1 MVNMESSQAESQ
13 KKTWLVVAVFIL
25 LVSILRGI
33 RIPSV
38 WGYTHFLFN
47 YDAGFTKRSI
57 IGEIYKH
64 IDNYTH
70 PYGAY
75 IAFSTLIFSL
85 NIACIIQAMKK
96 LIGSC
101 QDNLIACS
109 IVFASSLA
117 ITYLAHTVGYY
128 DHVGFLA
135 AFLIINISS
144 RPLKFL
150 LAIPLIVFCLL
161 VHEGF
166 LLIFFPSVFLSL
178 ILASVGNKKWMFL
191 SFCIA
196 FFAASLAFVLS
207 EATLDSVAMAQ
218 LSGALQA
225 HTDIALRGDAFA
237 VLGRNVN
244 SNLEIMLW
252 SWGGL
257 FAIANIFSWLVT
269 LPSCAFFM
277 ASSLPRLKACPLPRV
292 TWLLALAS
300 LSPLS
305 MHVIAWDMHRW
316 NALAVTTSFLCLYA
330 VFTSL
335 PKPETSPESGKLLP
349 ILVLLVFLNG
359 ASTIG
364 LFEGYS
370 VRQFPFFDNIF
381 SSLSP
386 PQP

>member
-13 KKTWLVVAVFIL
+13 KKTWLAVAVFIL

-109 IVFASSLA
+109 ILFASSLA

-166 LLIFFPSVFLSL
+166 LLIFFPSIFLSL

-191 SFCIA
+191 SFCMA
-196 FFAASLAFVLS
+196 FFAASIGFC
-207 EATLDSVAMAQ
+207 SV
-218 LSGALQA
+218 
-225 HTDIALRGDAFA
+225 
-237 VLGRNVN
+237 
-244 SNLEIMLW
+244 
-252 SWGGL
+252 
-257 FAIANIFSWLVT
+257 
-269 LPSCAFFM
+269 
-277 ASSLPRLKACPLPRV
+277 
-292 TWLLALAS
+292 
-300 LSPLS
+300 
-305 MHVIAWDMHRW
+305 
-316 NALAVTTSFLCLYA
+316 
-330 VFTSL
+330 
-335 PKPETSPESGKLLP
+335 
-349 ILVLLVFLNG
+349 
-359 ASTIG
+359 
-364 LFEGYS
+364 
-370 VRQFPFFDNIF
+370 
-381 SSLSP
+381 
-386 PQP
+386 

>member
-96 LIGSC
+96 LIESC

-109 IVFASSLA
+109 ILFASSLA

-150 LAIPLIVFCLL
+150 LAIPLIAFCLL

-166 LLIFFPSVFLSL
+166 LLIFFPSIFLSL
-178 ILASVGNKKWMFL
+178 ILASVGSKKWMRL
-191 SFCIA
+191 SFCMA
-196 FFAASLAFVLS
+196 FFAAVIAFILS
-207 EATLDSVAMAQ
+207 EATLNSEAMAK
-218 LSGALQA
+218 LYGELQA

-237 VLGRNVN
+237 VLGRNID
-244 SNLEIMLW
+244 SNLEIMIW
-252 SWGGL
+252 TWGGYL
-257 FAIANIFSWLVT
+257 
-269 LPSCAFFM
+269 
-277 ASSLPRLKACPLPRV
+277 
-292 TWLLALAS
+292 
-300 LSPLS
+300 
-305 MHVIAWDMHRW
+305 
-316 NALAVTTSFLCLYA
+316 
-330 VFTSL
+330 
-335 PKPETSPESGKLLP
+335 LLP
-349 ILVLLVFLNG
+349 IFFHGLLPCRLALFLWL
-359 ASTIG
+359 ARCQ
-364 LFEGYS
+364 Y
-370 VRQFPFFDNIF
+370 
-381 SSLSP
+381 
-386 PQP
+386 

>member
-96 LIGSC
+96 LIESC

-109 IVFASSLA
+109 ILFASSLA

-150 LAIPLIVFCLL
+150 LAIPLIAFCLL

-166 LLIFFPSVFLSL
+166 LLIFFPSIFLSL
-178 ILASVGNKKWMFL
+178 ILASVGSKKWMRL
-191 SFCIA
+191 SFCMA
-196 FFAASLAFVLS
+196 FFAAVIAFILS
-207 EATLDSVAMAQ
+207 EATLNSEAMAK
-218 LSGALQA
+218 LYGELQA

-237 VLGRNVN
+237 VLGRNID
-244 SNLEIMLW
+244 SNLEIMIW
-252 SWGGL
+252 TWGGL

-277 ASSLPRLKACPLPRV
+277 ASSLPILKVCRLPHV
-292 TWLLALAS
+292 TWLLVLAS

-330 VFTSL
+330 VFTGL
-335 PKPETSPESGKLLP
+335 PKVENSPESVKLLP

-370 VRQFPFFDNIF
+370 VRQFPFLESVFLAF
-381 SSLSP
+381 P
-386 PQP
+386 PLEP